1 MGGQIFGYILC
12 MLYDFPK
19 KIKARM
25 ILYTVLAEVIVLFSV
40 NYSEMNIISISVIL
54 FAWNLLF
61 AFYFG

>member
-1 MGGQIFGYILC
+1 

-25 ILYTVLAEVIVLFSV
+25 ILYTIIGEVITLFSV
-40 NYSEMNIISISVIL
+40 NYSDINVISISVIL
-54 FAWNLLF
+54 FSWNFFF